1 MLSLLVPGALAALA
15 ALAVPPLLHLR
26 RRSEPNLVHFAA
38 LRWLGRGAQPRRQ
51 VRLQQLLLLFL
62 RLGLLASLTV
72 LLAQPVWRA
81 PAAPGPPWVVLM
93 PGLDPAA
100 ARAAAVLPAAEWHWL
115 APAFPPVG
123 ASSQPPASGDAF
135 ASLLR
140 QLDTQLPAGTALQ
153 VLVPEELSGLDAG
166 LLQLR
171 RPVQWL
177 VLPGPTAQQQA
188 QPRAGPL
195 DLALRYDA
203 QHGGG
208 IALVR
213 ALAAAWCSTGLT
225 VSLDEAQSTLPPP
238 KADALFWLG
247 ADLPP
252 ALRDWARAGGTV
264 IAAAA
269 PQAPANGAD
278 DESAL
283 PALVPLGQGRL
294 LLFSALDPAIN
305 PALRNAD
312 LPTRLLAL
320 LRRSPA
326 PPDRAPAASVAPVV
340 AEPETRALGLMTPL
354 DAYVT
359 LLAALLFLAE
369 RICSLRARVK
379 QA

>member
-1 MLSLLVPGALAALA
+1 
-15 ALAVPPLLHLR
+15 
-26 RRSEPNLVHFAA
+26 
-38 LRWLGRGAQPRRQ
+38 
-51 VRLQQLLLLFL
+51 
-62 RLGLLASLTV
+62 
-72 LLAQPVWRA
+72 
-81 PAAPGPPWVVLM
+81 
-93 PGLDPAA
+93 
-100 ARAAAVLPAAEWHWL
+100 
-115 APAFPPVG
+115 
-123 ASSQPPASGDAF
+123 
-135 ASLLR
+135 
-140 QLDTQLPAGTALQ
+140 
-153 VLVPEELSGLDAG
+153 
-166 LLQLR
+166 
-171 RPVQWL
+171 
-177 VLPGPTAQQQA
+177 
-188 QPRAGPL
+188 
-195 DLALRYDA
+195 
-203 QHGGG
+203 
-208 IALVR
+208 
-213 ALAAAWCSTGLT
+213 
-225 VSLDEAQSTLPPP
+225 
-238 KADALFWLG
+238 
-247 ADLPP
+247 
-252 ALRDWARAGGTV
+252 LRDWARAGGTV